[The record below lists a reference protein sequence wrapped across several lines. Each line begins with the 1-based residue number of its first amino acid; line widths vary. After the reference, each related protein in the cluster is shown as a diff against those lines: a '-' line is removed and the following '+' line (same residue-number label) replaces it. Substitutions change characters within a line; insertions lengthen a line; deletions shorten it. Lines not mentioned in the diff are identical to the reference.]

1 MSLYI
6 QIENGQPIGHP
17 YHEENIL
24 DVHGEVPSNYQPFMH
39 KEKPDI
45 EFGVYQK
52 QQKTYGLS
60 PDGVTWTEIF
70 TAVDM
75 TPEEKEEEVKFLN
88 KLILLR
94 IRFYLDQS
102 NIIISELTDENQ
114 IALWNTYKDKVN
126 AIVMTDDPV
135 NIIVPLMPKKIDGVF
150 VPNVDDNNVW
160 KTKPYPWY

>member
-6 QIENGQPIGHP
+6 KIENSQPVGHP
-17 YHEENIL
+17 YFEENIL
-24 DVHGEVPSNYQPFMH
+24 DVHGEVPSNYQPFIQ

-60 PDGVTWTEIF
+60 SDGVTWTEIF

-75 TPEEKEEEVKFLN
+75 TPEEKEEEIKFLN
-88 KLILLR
+88 NLILLR

-102 NIIISELTDENQ
+102 NIIISELKDENQ

-150 VPNVDDNNVW
+150 VPNVNDNNVW
-160 KTKPYPWY
+160 KIKPYPWY